1 MAFGSIPFDIIDN
14 IRTNSDDLILK
25 LRWMEDLEN
34 SLDLLAD
41 PQNEQ
46 DLMLLQHHSSSF
58 LQFIEEFL
66 LEDQYQEIKIVFT
79 AIKGIKLIINSDNR
93 NSRQLKNRVNF
104 RRLVNNLIGKL
115 NDPKEVVRT
124 EVERVIVDISRHM
137 SS

>member
-1 MAFGSIPFDIIDN
+1 
-14 IRTNSDDLILK
+14 
-25 LRWMEDLEN
+25 
-34 SLDLLAD
+34 
-41 PQNEQ
+41 
-46 DLMLLQHHSSSF
+46 MLLRHHSSSF

-93 NSRQLKNRVNF
+93 RSRQLKNRVNF

-124 EVERVIVDISRHM
+124 EVERVIVDISMHM
-137 SS
+137 SSEDLVL